1 MEQVSSVLVISKVKC
16 NSYIETRCV
25 SSNEALPT
33 FSRSACQRSKA
44 DSKESTFASL
54 SICIAAEIQPFHVVH
69 KKPSPI
75 NLQQHVCDVKT
86 PYVHM
91 VVACNLPTVLL
102 LLTRLTDWLP
112 RLSL

>member
-1 MEQVSSVLVISKVKC
+1 MEQVSSVLIVSRVKC
-16 NSYIETRCV
+16 NSYIEARCV
-25 SSNEALPT
+25 SINEALPT

-44 DSKESTFASL
+44 DSKESTFAYL

-75 NLQQHVCDVKT
+75 NLQQHVCDVET
-86 PYVHM
+86 PYMHVI
-91 VVACNLPTVLL
+91 VAGNLPTLLL

-112 RLSL
+112 RLLL